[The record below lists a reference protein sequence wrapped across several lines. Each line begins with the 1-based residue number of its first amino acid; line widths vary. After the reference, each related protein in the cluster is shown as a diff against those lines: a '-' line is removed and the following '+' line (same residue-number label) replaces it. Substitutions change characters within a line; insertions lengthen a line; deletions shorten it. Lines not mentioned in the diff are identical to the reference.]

1 MTKDDV
7 SNHHSARERQGDVLI
22 VKGAQFVCRILVVE
36 PNQPQQFREYILF
49 PPRKTHRRLKSEIIK
64 IIRRGANYSSGQAK
78 NVRRKLPFK
87 VVFEFNLCRG
97 KFTQL
102 SIDVNTTQQQ
112 TELSDRHTK
121 LGDNPQDYFRFLYP
135 HHHDQHWA
143 SGQGEEP
150 LPPGARPELRRGA
163 ALAVCP
169 AARPVRGLRDHASI
183 ISGHQHQV
191 RSLTSSQI

>member
-1 MTKDDV
+1 MTKDDL

-121 LGDNPQDYFRFLYP
+121 LGDNPQDYFRFLSPYIP
-135 HHHDQHWA
+135 LTMIS
-143 SGQGEEP
+143 SGP
-150 LPPGARPELRRGA
+150 VAR
-163 ALAVCP
+163 
-169 AARPVRGLRDHASI
+169 
-183 ISGHQHQV
+183 V
-191 RSLTSSQI
+191 RSLYLRVLGLSYAVALHSLYVQLPGLYGDSGIMPASSVVTNIRSGH